1 MHTSIK
7 LDTPCE
13 FINITP
19 LNPLISKCQIKV
31 CYVGDKPNRNKS
43 IITKDVA
50 RQMANSL
57 PGSPI
62 VGYFNE
68 GEKDF
73 EEHNTEITYAN
84 GKFRFK
90 DGTRP
95 YGFVDLNA
103 KCWFQKFLDDG
114 KDEREYLMTEGYL
127 WTGQY
132 PEAQR
137 VVDKGNNQSMEL
149 YEKTLN
155 ANWTK
160 DNNGNPLFFIINE
173 AIISKLCIL
182 GEECEPCFEGANI
195 TKVQF
200 SFDDDF
206 KENLHSMVAEMQDL
220 LNKGGTQ
227 VFATYAVKV
236 GDSLWNSLYSFV
248 DGNGYSSIDAV
259 LTEGDR
265 KFAVIK
271 DRDNKIFS
279 LDFSLNEDGS
289 AQLADQAVEMENY
302 VPAEAPQ
309 FAAADVEAF
318 VTEFKKKPEEEEE
331 KKDDSSN
338 SEEEKKPE
346 DAPKDDKPKESE
358 EDKPKDSD
366 ENQGKPDEEDK
377 KKKKYS
383 LEDIP
388 EYTAVVSELET
399 LKTQFAQ
406 LQNEKKALEEQI
418 APLQQF
424 KLATERVQKEDM
436 IKNEFFMLSDED
448 KKDVMDH
455 IDEYSLADIEAKLS
469 VICVRNKVSFTALD
483 EDENKPTTYNLGG
496 LVSKPDSVPAWVQA
510 VLDKENS
517 L

>member
-50 RQMANSL
+50 KQMANSL

-137 VVDKGNNQSMEL
+137 VVDKGNNQSMVL
-149 YEKTLN
+149 DEKTLN

-173 AIISKLCIL
+173 AIISRLCIL

-206 KENLHSMVAEMQDL
+206 KENLHSMIAEMQDL

-271 DRDNKIFS
+271 D
-279 LDFSLNEDGS
+279 
-289 AQLADQAVEMENY
+289 
-302 VPAEAPQ
+302 
-309 FAAADVEAF
+309 
-318 VTEFKKKPEEEEE
+318 
-331 KKDDSSN
+331 
-338 SEEEKKPE
+338 
-346 DAPKDDKPKESE
+346 
-358 EDKPKDSD
+358 
-366 ENQGKPDEEDK
+366 
-377 KKKKYS
+377 
-383 LEDIP
+383 
-388 EYTAVVSELET
+388 
-399 LKTQFAQ
+399 
-406 LQNEKKALEEQI
+406 
-418 APLQQF
+418 
-424 KLATERVQKEDM
+424 
-436 IKNEFFMLSDED
+436 
-448 KKDVMDH
+448 
-455 IDEYSLADIEAKLS
+455 
-469 VICVRNKVSFTALD
+469 
-483 EDENKPTTYNLGG
+483 
-496 LVSKPDSVPAWVQA
+496 
-510 VLDKENS
+510 
-517 L
+517 